1 MPASIPLMSAEQSK
15 QSPSMIRWALGV
27 AASAGL
33 AGMLCCVAPMVLFM
47 MGLMGGVYAISF
59 ADFFYAADGSAGTGA
74 WVLRGLAVVVGAV
87 GLWMYRRKQDQCSI
101 DEGRQTKNL
110 MLLGVLIAVLG
121 IGFFYTFEQVS
132 GWYFNAY
139 IVPAQQAELGVP
151 AGQ

>member
-1 MPASIPLMSAEQSK
+1 MSAEQSN
-15 QSPSMIRWALGV
+15 QNPSMIRWALGV

-74 WVLRGLAVVVGAV
+74 WVLRGIAVVVGAV

-121 IGFFYTFEQVS
+121 VGFFYTFEQVS
-132 GWYFNAY
+132 GWYFNKY
-139 IVPAQQAELGVP
+139 IVPAQKAELGVP